1 MTKRD
6 LVVKIAGKT
15 GMIQEDV
22 ANIVQATLD
31 YLSDAVVAGDKVEL
45 RDFGVFE
52 LKVRKSRVGRNP
64 NAPAAEVIIPERVT
78 VKFRSG
84 KELKERVEKL
94 TAKNLKK

>member
-6 LVVKIAGKT
+6 LVVKIACKT
-15 GMIQEDV
+15 GMVQKDV
-22 ANIVQATLD
+22 ANIIQSTLD
-31 YLSDAVVAGDKVEL
+31 YLSDAIVAGDKVEL

-64 NAPAAEVIIPERVT
+64 NAPTAEVVIPERVA